1 MDNAEFELLRQEFLD
16 VAIANLA
23 PDDADAF
30 EDVIEE
36 ARWQVSDW
44 YNGASYYGKPEGI
57 LQDFFMLT
65 PAQAHKYL
73 VLFRDRS

>member
-1 MDNAEFELLRQEFLD
+1 MENTEFDLLWAEFLD
-16 VAIANLA
+16 IAHINLS
-23 PDDADAF
+23 PDNEYVF
-30 EDVIEE
+30 EDVLDQ

-44 YNGASYYGKPEGI
+44 YNGASYYGKPEDI
-57 LQDFFMLT
+57 LEDFFMLT

>member
-1 MDNAEFELLRQEFLD
+1 MDNAEYFALQEEFL
-16 VAIANLA
+16 AIAKENLA
-23 PDDADAF
+23 PDDDYIFA
-30 EDVIEE
+30 DVIDE

-44 YNGASYYGKPEGI
+44 YNGASYYGKPEDI

-73 VLFRDRS
+73 ILFRDRS

>member
-1 MDNAEFELLRQEFLD
+1 MDNAEFELLWQEFLET
-16 VAIANLA
+16 AYTNLS
-23 PDDADAF
+23 PGDDYTFD
-30 EDVIEE
+30 DVIQE

-44 YNGASYYGKPEGI
+44 YNGASYYGKPEDI

>member
-1 MDNAEFELLRQEFLD
+1 MENTEFELLLAEFLD
-16 VAIANLA
+16 IAHINLL
-23 PDDADAF
+23 PDDEDAF
-30 EDVIEE
+30 SDVIEE

-44 YNGASYYGKPEGI
+44 YNGVSYYGKPEDI
-57 LQDFFMLT
+57 LEDYFFLT